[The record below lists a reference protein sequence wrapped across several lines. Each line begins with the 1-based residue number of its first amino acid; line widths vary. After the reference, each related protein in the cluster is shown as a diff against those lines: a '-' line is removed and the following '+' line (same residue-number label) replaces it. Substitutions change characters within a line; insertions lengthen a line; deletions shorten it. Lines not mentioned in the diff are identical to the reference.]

1 LGSVT
6 SVHLD
11 LSHTGDA
18 DLLFP
23 ILEEILFAEVPEFP
37 RGWTGTRC
45 MTHPFSHRFAAA
57 VVVALLAPLAH
68 AQGDAAAG
76 KSLYAARCAS
86 CHSLQFNSVGP
97 THKNL
102 IGRRA
107 GSAAGYAYSPA
118 LKESTVVWS
127 EDTLS
132 RWLADPEKFIP
143 GQRMFISI
151 PDAKER
157 ADIVAYLQL
166 VAGPQ
171 ATTPAKLEK

>member
-1 LGSVT
+1 MN
-6 SVHLD
+6 
-11 LSHTGDA
+11 LS
-18 DLLFP
+18 
-23 ILEEILFAEVPEFP
+23 
-37 RGWTGTRC
+37 
-45 MTHPFSHRFAAA
+45 FSH
-57 VVVALLAPLAH
+57 LLAGAALTVAH
-68 AQGDAAAG
+68 LSSAQAQGDAAHG
-76 KSLYAARCAS
+76 KSLYEARCAA

-102 IGRRA
+102 FGRRA
-107 GSAAGYAYSPA
+107 GTAPGYAYSPA
-118 LKESTVVWS
+118 LKESGVVWG

-166 VAGPQ
+166 VTGPQ
-171 ATTPAKLEK
+171 ATTATQLEK

>member
-1 LGSVT
+1 MNL
-6 SVHLD
+6 
-11 LSHTGDA
+11 
-18 DLLFP
+18 
-23 ILEEILFAEVPEFP
+23 
-37 RGWTGTRC
+37 
-45 MTHPFSHRFAAA
+45 PFSQLFAAA
-57 VVVALLAPLAH
+57 ALAALHLPAAH
-68 AQGDAAAG
+68 AQGDAALG
-76 KSLYAARCAS
+76 KALYEARCAA

-102 IGRRA
+102 FGRRA
-107 GSAAGYAYSPA
+107 GTVPGYAYSTA
-118 LKESTVVWS
+118 LKESGVVWG

-166 VAGPQ
+166 VSGPQ
-171 ATTPAKLEK
+171 PTTPAKLEK

>member
-1 LGSVT
+1 MKL
-6 SVHLD
+6 
-11 LSHTGDA
+11 
-18 DLLFP
+18 
-23 ILEEILFAEVPEFP
+23 
-37 RGWTGTRC
+37 
-45 MTHPFSHRFAAA
+45 PFSHSFAAA
-57 VVVALLAPLAH
+57 ALVALNLPLPLAH
-68 AQGDAAAG
+68 AEGDAAVG

-107 GSAAGYAYSPA
+107 GTAPGYGYSPA
-118 LKESTVVWS
+118 LKDSTVVWG

-171 ATTPAKLEK
+171 ATPPVKLEK

>member
-1 LGSVT
+1 MNRP
-6 SVHLD
+6 
-11 LSHTGDA
+11 LSH
-18 DLLFP
+18 
-23 ILEEILFAEVPEFP
+23 
-37 RGWTGTRC
+37 C
-45 MTHPFSHRFAAA
+45 FAAA
-57 VVVALLAPLAH
+57 VLAAANVPFAH
-68 AQGDAAAG
+68 ADGDAAAG
-76 KSLYAARCAS
+76 KALYAARCAA

-97 THKNL
+97 THGNL

-107 GSAAGYAYSPA
+107 GTAPGYGYSPA
-118 LKESTVVWS
+118 LKASTVVWG

-157 ADIVAYLQL
+157 ADIVAYLLL

-171 ATTPAKLEK
+171 ATTPAHLEK

>member
-1 LGSVT
+1 MN
-6 SVHLD
+6 
-11 LSHTGDA
+11 LS
-18 DLLFP
+18 
-23 ILEEILFAEVPEFP
+23 
-37 RGWTGTRC
+37 
-45 MTHPFSHRFAAA
+45 FSHCFAAA
-57 VVVALLAPLAH
+57 ALAALQLPLAH
-68 AQGDAAAG
+68 AEGDAATG
-76 KSLYAARCAS
+76 KALYAARCAS

-107 GSAAGYAYSPA
+107 GTAAGYAYSSA
-118 LKESTVVWS
+118 LKESSVVWG

-157 ADIVAYLQL
+157 ADIVTYLQL

-171 ATTPAKLEK
+171 ATTPARQEK